1 MAKTPTSRGRVQLFP
16 TFVFT
21 SSPDGF
27 IFLYMNGI
35 RVKAIREIAFTL
47 SMDWVVVCCVAFCKC
62 YFLLAF
68 AFRLS
73 EVKQM
78 VKVNYCFSFT
88 L

>member
-1 MAKTPTSRGRVQLFP
+1 MAKTPTSRGRVQLFS

-68 AFRLS
+68 AFRLR